1 MRAKRR
7 IGMMISAALAMAASG
22 CGQVE
27 SMPEAVLYG
36 SVDTGKWSE
45 TWPLQ
50 LTLPGDTVPASAIGK
65 DTDAS
70 LWIRYR
76 PDAPRHVTLVV
87 SCESLFQEERTDT
100 LQIALYGENGRPTGK
115 GSYGLYETHVPI
127 PNPPALK
134 NGLTFRIW
142 PLGDGHGITDAGI
155 TFNLD
160 KK

>member
-1 MRAKRR
+1 MA
-7 IGMMISAALAMAASG
+7 ISAALTMAASG

-36 SVDTGKWSE
+36 SVENGKWSE

-50 LTLPGDTVPASAIGK
+50 LALPGDTVPAEIMGK
-65 DTDAS
+65 TTNAT

-76 PDAPRHVTLVV
+76 PDAPRHITLAV
-87 SCESLFQEERTDT
+87 SSESLSQEETTDT
-100 LQIALYGENGRPTGK
+100 IRLTLYRENGEPTGK
-115 GSYGLYETHVPI
+115 GSYGLYETHVPM
-127 PNPPALK
+127 PKAPALK

-142 PLGDGHGITDAGI
+142 PVGDSHGVTDAGI
-155 TFNLD
+155 TFKDRN